1 MAADVA
7 SSPRVIVGLGNPGPE
22 YRETRHNLGH
32 RVVEELAARLDARF
46 RLRGPA
52 HVAEAAW
59 QGGPLH
65 LAKLVSFMNVSGPPL
80 ARLLRLLDAT
90 PGQLV
95 VVYDDLD
102 LPFGTVRTRQRGRH
116 GGHHGM
122 ESILASAGHPGG
134 PARQDRGGPAR
145 DPGRGG
151 GLGAHGVLERGAGG
165 AARGDRARRRRG
177 PGAGRRAP
185 RHEGVPAGGPCV
197 DSAGAPCY
205 KLFVYPSDQYGRGD
219 AQ

>member
-1 MAADVA
+1 MAADVV
-7 SSPRVIVGLGNPGPE
+7 SSPRVIVGLGNPGSE

-90 PGQLV
+90 PSQLV
-95 VVYDDLD
+95 VVHDDLD
-102 LPFGTVRTRQRGRH
+102 LPFGTVRARQRGRH

-122 ESILASAGHPGG
+122 ESILATLGTQEVRRVKIGVGRPATRDEVVDWVLTGFSNEERKALPGVIER
-134 PARQDRGGPAR
+134 AADAAL
-145 DPGRGG
+145 
-151 GLGAHGVLERGAGG
+151 GLAV
-165 AARGDRARRRRG
+165 
-177 PGAGRRAP
+177 
-185 RHEGVPAGGPCV
+185 
-197 DSAGAPCY
+197 GAP
-205 KLFVYPSDQYGRGD
+205 P
-219 AQ
+219 

>member
-1 MAADVA
+1 MAADVP
-7 SSPRVIVGLGNPGPE
+7 SSPRVIVGLGNPGAE

-90 PGQLV
+90 SSQLV

-122 ESILASAGHPGG
+122 ESILASVGTQEVRRVKIGVGRPATRDEVVDWVLTGFSREEREALPGVIER
-134 PARQDRGGPAR
+134 AADAAL
-145 DPGRGG
+145 
-151 GLGAHGVLERGAGG
+151 GLAVGAS
-165 AARGDRARRRRG
+165 
-177 PGAGRRAP
+177 P
-185 RHEGVPAGGPCV
+185 
-197 DSAGAPCY
+197 
-205 KLFVYPSDQYGRGD
+205 
-219 AQ
+219 